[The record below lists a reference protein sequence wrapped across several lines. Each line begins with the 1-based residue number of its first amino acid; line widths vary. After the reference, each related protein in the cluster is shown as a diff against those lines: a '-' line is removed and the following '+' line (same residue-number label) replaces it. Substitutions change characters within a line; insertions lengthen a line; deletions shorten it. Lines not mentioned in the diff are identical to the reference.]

1 MRIAQVSPLMEAV
14 PPKLYGGT
22 ERVVAHLSDE
32 LTALGHEV
40 TLFASGDSVTRARL
54 EPVWPCALRLDPA
67 MRDYLAP
74 HMVMLEHVARR
85 ANEFDIVHLHVDYLG
100 YSILRRTEVP
110 FLATLHGR
118 LDLPELA
125 RVYDV
130 FDDVPVVSISDSQRV
145 PLPQANYL
153 ATVHHGIPERLLLPG
168 FGAGG
173 YLAFLG
179 RISPEKAPDAAI
191 RIAAKAGM
199 PLKIAAKV
207 DRVDEE
213 YFADRIK
220 PMLDAAHVE
229 FIGEIGDNSKAEFL
243 GNAAALLFP
252 IAWREPFGLAMIE
265 AMACGTPVIAMRN
278 GSVPEVIDHGVTGF
292 VVDGEDEAAACA
304 VSARR
309 LDRAQIRHIFEQRFT
324 ARRMAEDYLALYRGL
339 IARRRPLQ
347 QVV

>member
-22 ERVVAHLSDE
+22 ERVVAYLSNE
-32 LTALGHEV
+32 LAALGHDV
-40 TLFASGDSVTRARL
+40 VLFASGDSVTDARL
-54 EPVWPCALRLDPA
+54 DAVWPCALRLDPT

-85 ANEFDIVHLHVDYLG
+85 AAEFDVVHLHVDYLG
-100 YSILRRTEVP
+100 YPTLSRVDVP

-125 RVYDV
+125 RVYEV
-130 FDDVPVVSISDSQRV
+130 FSDVPVVSISDSQRE
-145 PLPQANYL
+145 PLPHANYID
-153 ATVHHGIPERLLLPG
+153 TVYHGIPERMLLPG

-207 DRVDEE
+207 DKVDEE
-213 YFADRIK
+213 YFAARIE
-220 PMLDAAHVE
+220 PMLRAAHVE
-229 FIGEIGDNSKAEFL
+229 FIGEIADDQKGEFL
-243 GNAAALLFP
+243 GNAAGLLFP

-278 GSVPEVIDHGVTGF
+278 GSVPEVVAEGVTGF
-292 VVDGEDEAAACA
+292 VVDDEDEAAAA
-304 VSARR
+304 ATNLRR
-309 LDRAQIRHIFEQRFT
+309 LDRARIRRVFEQRFT
-324 ARRMAEDYLALYRGL
+324 ARRMAEDYLNLYRRV
-339 IARRRPLQ
+339 IARHQPLR
-347 QVV
+347 QVI